1 LKRLN
6 AKRLLAPDCSTRRFG
21 YSSLFSY
28 ESRAGTFNPARLL
41 FEVMVQWRQRSQEA
55 RMSKRRIAQV
65 VFLFLV
71 GIVAFVVI
79 YVILKRPEPASPPL
93 VITLQPRPTDEPATI
108 NVYVSGAVRK
118 PDVYALPLN
127 SIVKD
132 AVTAAGGATADADL
146 DRINL
151 AARLA
156 DQMQVYVPRQGE
168 TAPPPPNGSSPD
180 SSTEKIN
187 INTASAEELDKLSG
201 IGPAIAKAIIDY
213 RTKNGSFKKIEDINN
228 VKGIGD
234 ALFEK
239 IKDQITVGP

>member
-1 LKRLN
+1 
-6 AKRLLAPDCSTRRFG
+6 
-21 YSSLFSY
+21 
-28 ESRAGTFNPARLL
+28 
-41 FEVMVQWRQRSQEA
+41 
-55 RMSKRRIAQV
+55 MSKRRIAQV
-65 VFLFLV
+65 VFLSIV
-71 GIVAFVVI
+71 GIIAFVVI
-79 YVILKRPEPASPPL
+79 YVILKRPETASPPL
-93 VITLQPRPTDEPATI
+93 AITLQPRPTDEPATPTPATI
-108 NVYVSGAVRK
+108 NVYVSGAVKK

-132 AVTAAGGATADADL
+132 ALTAAGGATADADL

-151 AARLA
+151 ATRLA

-168 TAPPPPNGSSPD
+168 VAPPLQNGLVPGAA
-180 SSTEKIN
+180 TGKIN
-187 INTASAEELDKLSG
+187 LNTASVEELDQLPG

-213 RTKNGSFKKIEDINN
+213 RTKNGPFKQIEDINA